1 MADLQTT
8 YMGIELDNPIVVGA
22 CSLSKQIDSIRKIED
37 AGAGALV
44 IKSLFEEQV
53 QLERHD
59 LEQDL
64 NKYDSQFSEALAMF
78 PKLDHGGAKEHIFWV
93 KKAKESVSMP
103 LIASLNAQAE
113 DVWVDYAK
121 QLADTGVDG
130 LELNFY
136 SLPLNTSLEYG
147 EIEKKELEIF
157 AKIRAAVDLPIA
169 VKLHPFY
176 TNVLKVAK
184 DFDRL
189 GANAIV
195 IFNKLFQPGVNIA
208 TQALRPALMFSTQKD
223 MNLSLRWTGLLYGR
237 VGSDIIAS
245 SGISSGGDVVAM
257 MLAGAT
263 AVQVVSVLYQK
274 KYQQIGIMLDEI
286 SQWMHDKGYDTIN
299 DFRGSLSKQNVSDPW
314 AYERGQYI
322 KALLGFD

>member
-1 MADLQTT
+1 
-8 YMGIELDNPIVVGA
+8 
-22 CSLSKQIDSIRKIED
+22 
-37 AGAGALV
+37 
-44 IKSLFEEQV
+44 
-53 QLERHD
+53 
-59 LEQDL
+59 
-64 NKYDSQFSEALAMF
+64 
-78 PKLDHGGAKEHIFWV
+78 
-93 KKAKESVSMP
+93 MP
-103 LIASLNAQAE
+103 LIASLNAQTE
-113 DVWVDYAK
+113 DIWVDYAK

-136 SLPLNTSLEYG
+136 SLPLDASLEYG
-147 EIEKKELEIF
+147 DIEKKELEIF
-157 AKIRAAVDLPIA
+157 AKIKAAVGVPIA
-169 VKLHPFY
+169 VKLHPYY

-195 IFNKLFQPGVNIA
+195 IFNRLFQPGINID
-208 TQALRPALMFSTQKD
+208 TQALRPALMFSNQRD
-223 MNLSLRWTGLLYGR
+223 MNLTLRWTGLLYGR
-237 VGSDIIAS
+237 IGSDIIAS
-245 SGISSGGDVVAM
+245 TGIGSGRDAVAM
-257 MLAGAT
+257 LLAGAT

-274 KYQQIGIMLDEI
+274 KHQQIGTMLEEI